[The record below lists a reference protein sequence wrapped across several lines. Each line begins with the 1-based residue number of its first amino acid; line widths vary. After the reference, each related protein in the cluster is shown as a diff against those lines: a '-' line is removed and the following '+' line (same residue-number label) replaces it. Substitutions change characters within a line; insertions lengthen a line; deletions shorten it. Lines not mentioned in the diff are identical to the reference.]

1 MEHTLRLAR
10 LDLRHVVFEDLVTL
24 ELCEQRRLFWR
35 VNNCGLVSKLVCP
48 LVDFDLGLEPSLQVL
63 LADQIDFGQAL
74 RMDVLRTRDV
84 DDRLPVLG

>member
-35 VNNCGLVSKLVCP
+35 VNNCGLVSNVVCP
-48 LVDFDLGLEPSLQVL
+48 LVDSDLGLEPSLQVL
-63 LADQIDFGQAL
+63 LADQIDFGQPL
-74 RMDVLRTRDV
+74 RMDVFRTRDV